1 MVFILAFVSLWHYS
15 HTMLCPSTIT
25 GAVTIERQA
34 NEKSDIARKMALYN
48 FLNYQ
53 YWWDMPFNFWCASFY
68 DNYSLL
74 GDETVYQD
82 GGLIGDGRWT
92 YHS

>member
-1 MVFILAFVSLWHYS
+1 MIFIFAFVSLDCS
-15 HTMLCPSTIT
+15 HAMLCLSTIT
-25 GAVTIERQA
+25 GAVTIERQP

-48 FLNYQ
+48 FLNYH
-53 YWWDMPFNFWCASFY
+53 YWWDMPFSFWCASFY
-68 DNYSLL
+68 DNSSLL
-74 GDETVYQD
+74 GDETVHQD